1 MKIIIFVMNPDK
13 YYERRVALTE
23 LLEKTP
29 FQFEFIAI
37 NDDVELTDKA
47 IATNHDSKRTIDSF
61 GRDFSRGELAST
73 LNHLLSY
80 KKFLESENDL
90 AIIMEDDAD
99 FIIDEFIFVI
109 KWLIKIIDQ
118 RKPEVYLLTPV
129 ISYLKNNV
137 KDLNED
143 YKIVKVIQSW
153 DSSGYIINREAAMK
167 MIKANSRSWFI
178 ADDWVRYK
186 RHAKVDIY
194 SVIPTIIKQNL
205 KVFDSNLMASRNN
218 AIKSKSLKYIL
229 SRLSHK
235 IISDIKKYFWLI
247 PFKGYIRN
255 KDV

>member
-1 MKIIIFVMNPDK
+1 MNPDK

-29 FQFEFIAI
+29 FQFEFVAI
-37 NDDVELTDKA
+37 NDDIELTDKA

-80 KKFLESENDL
+80 KKFLASENDL

-109 KWLIKIIDQ
+109 KRLIKIIDQ

-129 ISYLKNNV
+129 ISYLKDNV
-137 KDLNED
+137 KDLSED

-153 DSSGYIINREAAMK
+153 DSSGYIINRKAAK
-167 MIKANSRSWFI
+167 EMINANSKSWFI
-178 ADDWVRYK
+178 ADDWVRYR
-186 RHAKVDIY
+186 RHANVNIF

-205 KVFDSNLMASRNN
+205 NVFGSNLMDSRNK
-218 AIKSKSLKYIL
+218 AIKNRTLKYVL
-229 SRLSHK
+229 SRICYK
-235 IISDIKKYFWLI
+235 IISDVKKYFWLI
-247 PFKGYIRN
+247 PFKGYTRN